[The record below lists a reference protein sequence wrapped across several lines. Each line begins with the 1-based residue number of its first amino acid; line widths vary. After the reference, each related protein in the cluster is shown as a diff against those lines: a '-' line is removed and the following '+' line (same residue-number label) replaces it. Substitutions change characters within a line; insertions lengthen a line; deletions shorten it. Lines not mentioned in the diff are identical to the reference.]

1 MLGWVVRRVAASIA
15 IIWAVVT
22 LTFFVIH
29 AAPGSPFLPE
39 ESQNVDPQALD
50 RIRRRFGLDRSL
62 TVQYVFYLRNLA
74 RGEFGESFA
83 LRRPVADALRDAIPN
98 TFVLALAALFI
109 DFAVGLALG
118 VYQAVRERRA
128 GDIVLGNI
136 ALFVN
141 SMPTFWLGLVL
152 LLVFAQGLR
161 AFPIGGIAD
170 EVLCPRVDSGAC
182 VLDFLWHLTL
192 PALTLGLVGAA
203 GTARFQRA
211 AMLEVIRQEFVRTA
225 RAKGLRE
232 RRVWLVHALRNA
244 LLPFIT
250 LVGLAFPF
258 LLTGAVLVETVFAW
272 PGMGQLA
279 VRAILQRDYSVVTG
293 AALVTSTMVVF
304 GNLIADVLYAA
315 ADPRIRVRG
324 GSGGGGGGA

>member
-1 MLGWVVRRVAASIA
+1 VIVWVVRRVAASIA
-15 IIWAVVT
+15 IVWAVVT
-22 LTFFVIH
+22 LTFFAIH
-29 AAPGSPFLPE
+29 AAPGSPFMPE
-39 ESQNVDPQALD
+39 NSENIDPQTIQ
-50 RIRRRFGLDRSL
+50 RIRQKFGLDQPL
-62 TVQYVFYLRNLA
+62 PLQYLFYIRNVTQ
-74 RGEFGESFA
+74 GEFSESFA
-83 LRRPVADALRDAIPN
+83 LHRPVADALAEAIPH
-98 TFVLALAALFI
+98 TFLLALAALLI
-109 DFAVGLALG
+109 DFTVGLALG
-118 VYQAVRERRA
+118 IYQAMRERTA
-128 GDIVLGNI
+128 GDIVLGNV

-152 LLVFAQGLR
+152 LLVFAQRLS
-161 AFPIGGIAD
+161 AFPVGGIAD
-170 EVLCPRVDSGAC
+170 PVFCPRINSPAC
-182 VLDFLWHLTL
+182 VIDFVWHLTL

-211 AMLEVIRQEFVRTA
+211 AMLEVIRQEYVRTA

-279 VRAILQRDYSVVTG
+279 VRAILERDYPVVTG
-293 AALVTSTMVVF
+293 AALVTSTMVVL
-304 GNLIADVLYAA
+304 GNLIADVLYAV

-324 GSGGGGGGA
+324 AGA